1 MLVQQ
6 QFKLGSKGI
15 RSDIIVCTNYDK
27 ITSKWYIH
35 VD

>member
-15 RSDIIVCTNYDK
+15 RSDIIVCTK
-27 ITSKWYIH
+27 LR
-35 VD
+35 